1 MPPEP
6 ISGYITLG
14 RGVSIHRVECTNMKR
29 LEAAHPERVISV
41 EWGGSPERSFPV
53 DVNVR
58 AFDRRGLLR
67 DISAVL
73 ADMKINIQAMNTLTH
88 DGDGIA
94 DMNLKITVH
103 DLEELSRV
111 LARIQGL
118 PNVLNARR
126 RA

>member
-1 MPPEP
+1 A
-6 ISGYITLG
+6 
-14 RGVSIHRVECTNMKR
+14 NFKR
-29 LEAAHPERVISV
+29 LESTQPERAIAVD
-41 EWGGSPERSFPV
+41 WGRAVDRSFPV

-67 DISAVL
+67 DITAVL
-73 ADMKINIQAMNTLTH
+73 ADMKINIQGMNTLTH
-88 DGDGIA
+88 ETDGIA
-94 DMNLKITVH
+94 DMNLKITVS

-118 PNVLNARR
+118 PNVLSARR